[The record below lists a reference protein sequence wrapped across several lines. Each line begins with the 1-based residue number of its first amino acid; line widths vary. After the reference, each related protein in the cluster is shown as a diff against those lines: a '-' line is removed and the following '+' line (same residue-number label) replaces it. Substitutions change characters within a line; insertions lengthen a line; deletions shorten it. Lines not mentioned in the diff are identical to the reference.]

1 MVVWASLLF
10 PSTGSGNWGE
20 GGWGFFVV
28 PFDRL
33 RELEGRLREL
43 VGRLRELEGGRLG
56 FLCCPLRQAQ
66 GTSGRAQG
74 TEVGG

>member
-10 PSTGSGNWGE
+10 PSTGSGNWREGSGNWGE

-33 RELEGRLREL
+33 RERVGGLREL
-43 VGRLRELEGGRLG
+43 RWVAERSRSHPKLKVE
-56 FLCCPLRQAQ
+56 A
-66 GTSGRAQG
+66 TY
-74 TEVGG
+74 